1 MIKPAAEPYL
11 HTQHVKWTLKFAE
24 GGAGAFGWESPEQV
38 DHRFYEL
45 RRDAIHQGND
55 YDVYR
60 LAIQP
65 GKPADLLQS
74 IGERREVYR
83 AEFKKIYSQLANDNG
98 SFEVHLGQI
107 KPATMTLRAV
117 TDLHPFQIT
126 FETGVDPI
134 IEALLVHIA
143 YSRAEG
149 CRIRRC
155 AKCETIFL
163 REGRRPSLDEESF
176 CSVSCARAAATKR
189 YRDDQKK
196 KAAAA
201 KAESSAPIP
210 ARRAPAKKK
219 GRRKL

>member
-1 MIKPAAEPYL
+1 MIKPAEEASL
-11 HTQHVKWTLKFAE
+11 HAQHVKWALMFANA
-24 GGAGAFGWESPEQV
+24 GAGAGAFGWESPEQF

-45 RRDAIHQGND
+45 RRDAIHQGSD
-55 YDVYR
+55 RDPYR
-60 LAIQP
+60 IWIDP
-65 GKPADLLQS
+65 GTPEELLKS
-74 IGERREVYR
+74 IGERREFFR
-83 AEFKKIYSQLANDNG
+83 EEFRKIFHEIAKDNG
-98 SFEVHLGQI
+98 KFELSLG
-107 KPATMTLRAV
+107 KAAKLTLRPV
-117 TDLHPFQIT
+117 TDLYPFQIT
-126 FETGVDPI
+126 FETGIDPI

-155 AKCETIFL
+155 AKCEAVFL